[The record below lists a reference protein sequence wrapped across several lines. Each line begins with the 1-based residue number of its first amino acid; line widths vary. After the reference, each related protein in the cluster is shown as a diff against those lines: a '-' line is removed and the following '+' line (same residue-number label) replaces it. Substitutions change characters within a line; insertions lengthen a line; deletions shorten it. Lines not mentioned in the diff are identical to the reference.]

1 MRTAHRTA
9 AHAKRKYQ
17 ADPFAMFKVVARTTG
32 FNQAEQTACALP
44 VRIAWGALKGG
55 TANENDIATLTDVI
69 AICTVA
75 GQNMDALVEE
85 TCDAARRAMCAVAD
99 RFIRCQRW
107 GCGCC
112 STARYSAHRGLLRRA
127 AAQCHWWTDGA
138 VGGCCAFSQRA
149 DSGAGDGGALDF
161 GREVTQK

>member
-17 ADPFAMFKVVARTTG
+17 EDPFALFKVVARTTG

-44 VRIAWGALKGG
+44 VRIAWDALKGG

-85 TCDAARRAMCAVAD
+85 TCEAARRAMCAVAD

-107 GCGCC
+107 GVD
-112 STARYSAHRGLLRRA
+112 AAALRDIPPIVDFFEELLRNA
-127 AAQCHWWTDGA
+127 TGGQMEQWVGA
-138 VGGCCAFSQRA
+138 VHSVKGLIQVQGM
-149 DSGAGDGGALDF
+149 
-161 GREVTQK
+161 VV